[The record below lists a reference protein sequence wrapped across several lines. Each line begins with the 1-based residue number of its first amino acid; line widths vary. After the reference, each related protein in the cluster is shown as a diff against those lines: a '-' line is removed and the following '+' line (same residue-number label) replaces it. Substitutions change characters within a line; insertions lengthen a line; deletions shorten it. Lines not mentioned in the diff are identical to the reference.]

1 MTLQNTEQINLL
13 SQQPLPQE
21 ICRYSDA
28 VLNHLP
34 KKALKIIEK
43 DISWRKKSVIIL
55 DVGTRRS
62 HSDNAEKK
70 RTNQNFE
77 DKENKSVVQIDSKY
91 VYSVPLKYFWDLD
104 KINFPTKIDLKICYT
119 LQTQMEKLFEL
130 KKKVNT
136 IGAPDA

>member
-1 MTLQNTEQINLL
+1 MTSQNTEQINLL

-43 DISWRKKSVIIL
+43 DILWRKKSVIIL

-70 RTNQNFE
+70 RTNHNFE
-77 DKENKSVVQIDSKY
+77 DRENKSVVQIDSKY
-91 VYSVPLKYFWDLD
+91 VYRVPLKYFWDL
-104 KINFPTKIDLKICYT
+104 TKIDLKICYT
-119 LQTQMEKLFEL
+119 LQTQMEKLFESN
-130 KKKVNT
+130 KKVDT
-136 IGAPDA
+136 IGTPDA

>member
-1 MTLQNTEQINLL
+1 MTSQNTEQINLL

-43 DISWRKKSVIIL
+43 DILWRKKSVIIL

-70 RTNQNFE
+70 RTNHNFE
-77 DKENKSVVQIDSKY
+77 DRENKSVVQIDSKY
-91 VYSVPLKYFWDLD
+91 VYRVPLKYFWDL
-104 KINFPTKIDLKICYT
+104 TKIDLKICYT

>member
-1 MTLQNTEQINLL
+1 MTSQNTEQINLL

-43 DISWRKKSVIIL
+43 DILWRKKSVIIL

-70 RTNQNFE
+70 RTNHNFE
-77 DKENKSVVQIDSKY
+77 DRENKSVVQIDSKY
-91 VYSVPLKYFWDLD
+91 VYRVPLKYFWDL
-104 KINFPTKIDLKICYT
+104 TKIDLKICYT
-119 LQTQMEKLFEL
+119 LQTQMEKLFESN
-130 KKKVNT
+130 KKVDT